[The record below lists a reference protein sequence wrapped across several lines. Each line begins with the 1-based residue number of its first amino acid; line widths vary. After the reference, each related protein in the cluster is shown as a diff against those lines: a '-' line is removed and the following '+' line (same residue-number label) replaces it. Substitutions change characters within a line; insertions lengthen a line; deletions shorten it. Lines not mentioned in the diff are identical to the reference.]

1 MSRNETEKRGREC
14 GVHKITKYINHQR
27 TATSHHTLQLSTK
40 MVVAAQPPAGTTAQ
54 SPVRSGYTK
63 DQTVGS
69 DAIAM
74 SWLPRYP
81 ALDSNRKKMEDVV
94 AITTGPAPWT
104 GSALAVATFLP
115 TTSSPPCTCRHVPAG
130 HAHVS
135 LLENAKKEGDIHEFH
150 HG

>member
-14 GVHKITKYINHQR
+14 GVHKNTKYINHQR

-81 ALDSNRKKMEDVV
+81 ALDSKSKENGRRGGYHHRTCPLDRLS
-94 AITTGPAPWT
+94 ARGGHLSPNHIIAP
-104 GSALAVATFLP
+104 VHLP
-115 TTSSPPCTCRHVPAG
+115 SRTCRSRARQSTG
-130 HAHVS
+130 
-135 LLENAKKEGDIHEFH
+135 KCQEGRRHP
-150 HG
+150 